1 MINLQGIINGS
12 NQNNFKGALHKDQCS
27 IVGQCIYLDNLLT
40 EKAIY
45 GIVMSKYL
53 RLPTTIPFWER
64 FDKEEPECNA
74 RKELVSIGVRIGFAS
89 PIWIYVKKS

>member
-40 EKAIY
+40 EKAIS

-53 RLPTTIPFWER
+53 RLPTTIPF
-64 FDKEEPECNA
+64 
-74 RKELVSIGVRIGFAS
+74 
-89 PIWIYVKKS
+89 